1 MTTFYDNDLVEQW
14 RTGKRSGSERSATK
28 RPTAMGASGVQRSD
42 RSELSDRE
50 RNIFNREFKSRLLAN
65 GAKES
70 LLARKILIEMY
81 VDRLNKH
88 DSK

>member
-1 MTTFYDNDLVEQW
+1 MSTFEDNDLVEQW
-14 RTGKRSGSERSATK
+14 RTGKRTERAERSE
-28 RPTAMGASGVQRSD
+28 

-50 RNIFNREFKSRLLAN
+50 RNIFNREFKNRLLAN

-81 VDRLNKH
+81 VDKLN
-88 DSK
+88 

>member
-14 RTGKRSGSERSATK
+14 RTGKRKQPIQTQNDQSEAT
-28 RPTAMGASGVQRSD
+28 A
-42 RSELSDRE
+42 ERE
-50 RNIFNREFKSRLLAN
+50 RNIFNREFKGRLLAN

-81 VDRLNKH
+81 VDRLNKN
-88 DSK
+88 DKAASVK

>member
-1 MTTFYDNDLVEQW
+1 M
-14 RTGKRSGSERSATK
+14 
-28 RPTAMGASGVQRSD
+28 QRSD